1 MVSIIHIHTVR
12 VIISVFTVDRAAA
25 GAGAAG
31 ARLTLG

>member
-25 GAGAAG
+25 GAGA
-31 ARLTLG
+31 RLTLG